1 MKKLLSISAAALAF
15 AATAQTETS
24 GRPGVVVNSATATQA
39 LIADMNRRGMAVN
52 FARVVQ
58 SLDGHLEAA
67 IAGSRKFT
75 VLERKELGQVLDDPT
90 RLGDALRLRVNDY
103 CVIMRLDSFVD
114 STERLPMDGKVMVKH
129 RYQLSGQVKIVGG
142 ETAEVLDM
150 SNLQI
155 EEVDFLQT
163 DNAVQS
169 ANKEARLDEMMPK
182 LARRFAEE
190 SFARLMGVAFP
201 MKALDVDDDII
212 TINRGEGFLAKGDK
226 VEIFG
231 RSRTIVDE
239 DTGEEVRIK
248 GRSVG
253 FATITSVEPNYSQA
267 KADKG
272 VTVPNGAEIR
282 KVDKK

>member
-1 MKKLLSISAAALAF
+1 MKKLLLIATAAACALA
-15 AATAQTETS
+15 AQAQTETT
-24 GRPGVVVNSATATQA
+24 GRPGVVVNSATATPA
-39 LIADMNRRGMAVN
+39 LIADMAQRGMTVS
-52 FARVVQ
+52 FARMTQ

-155 EEVDFLQT
+155 EDVEFLQT

-169 ANKEARLDEMMPK
+169 KDKEARLDDMMPK

-190 SFARLMGVAFP
+190 SFERLMGVAFP
-201 MKALDVDDDII
+201 MKAIDVDDDVI
-212 TINRGEGFLAKGDK
+212 TINRGEDFLSKGDI

-231 RSRTIVDE
+231 KSRVIEDE
-239 DTGEEVRIK
+239 DTGEEIKIK
-248 GRSVG
+248 GKLLG
-253 FATITSVEPNYSQA
+253 KAKITSTEPNYSQA
-267 KADKG
+267 QAVGKFD
-272 VTVPNGAEIR
+272 VPTGAEVR
-282 KVDKK
+282 KVQE